1 MLKQHPLECYIGP
14 TLDLETIF
22 NEGEHWGEPAIGFDG
37 SLYFVRVVD
46 EETYREVVLNN
57 AQITFDYQ
65 VAVLSNDRLE
75 FFTVKNQTKAF
86 DSIQPLPDHH
96 LIMVEGRATYYGKG
110 LFDQNAS
117 IFKRVVHEYQFLRE
131 FLIGDGISHLYTT
144 DSGSIWTGYFDEG
157 IFGNWG
163 WGDPRIKDSPPP
175 IGEPGVIKW
184 NSNGEQLFVNNRDRA
199 SIEDCYSMNVVSDDE
214 IWFYYYGSFKVVH
227 LKSGEY
233 KEYDPFLEFASDLVV
248 NETHLMLRVD
258 ADFYLYE
265 IEEDG
270 LKKIARL
277 HLVNENEK
285 KMGVANTSFDARGD
299 RMVFQSRQYLYDVR
313 LHEIVEMVKE
323 KLEG

>member
-1 MLKQHPLECYIGP
+1 MKEYSGTGAGRPS
-14 TLDLETIF
+14 DK
-22 NEGEHWGEPAIGFDG
+22 
-37 SLYFVRVVD
+37 R
-46 EETYREVVLNN
+46 
-57 AQITFDYQ
+57 
-65 VAVLSNDRLE
+65 LS
-75 FFTVKNQTKAF
+75 
-86 DSIQPLPDHH
+86 
-96 LIMVEGRATYYGKG
+96 
-110 LFDQNAS
+110 
-117 IFKRVVHEYQFLRE
+117 
-131 FLIGDGISHLYTT
+131 
-144 DSGSIWTGYFDEG
+144 
-157 IFGNWG
+157 
-163 WGDPRIKDSPPP
+163 PP

-184 NSNGEQLFVNNRDRA
+184 NSNGEQLFVNDRDRA

-248 NETHLMLRVD
+248 NETHLILRVD